1 MLYYVARA
9 LFRLTGWK
17 VVGGFPPDVKKCVM
31 IAAPHTSNWD
41 LFYAR
46 TAFYI
51 MRVPIR
57 YTIKKE
63 MMQYFPLNLLLKWMG
78 AIPIE
83 RDKKKAYKAGQGSMV
98 HAMAKLFQTRD
109 ELVVMVTPEAT
120 RKFVKHWKTGFYQVA
135 LRANVPIVCGYLDY
149 EKKHAG
155 VGQVVYP
162 SGNLEEDMLKILSFY
177 DKITGKYPEQGV
189 HLDRMNLNYA
199 SKMVI
204 EDNGTATTSGSSST
218 KAI

>member
-1 MLYYVARA
+1 MLNYIARTI
-9 LFRLTGWK
+9 FRTSGWK
-17 VVGGFPPDVKKCVM
+17 IEGKFPADVKKCVM

-51 MRVPIR
+51 MGVPLR

-63 MMQYFPLNLLLKWMG
+63 MMEYFPLNVLLKGLG

-83 RDKKKAYKAGQGSMV
+83 RDKTKAHRAGQGSMV
-98 HAMAKLFQTRD
+98 HAMAKLFHQHD

-149 EKKHAG
+149 AKKHAG
-155 VGQVVYP
+155 IGPVIYP
-162 SGNLEEDMLKILSFY
+162 SGNVEEDMLKILTFY
-177 DKITGKYPEQGV
+177 DSVTGKYPEMGV
-189 HLDRMNLNYA
+189 HLDRMNLNY
-199 SKMVI
+199 SKR
-204 EDNGTATTSGSSST
+204 ESNTSSNST
-218 KAI
+218 KSV